1 MGKITTS
8 CCTKQYMKHIL
19 MYTSSYCPY
28 CENAER
34 LLSEKGFDVIEKI
47 LVDENPKEREKMIQ
61 ITGKRTVPQIFI
73 DKSYIGGFDEL
84 RAIDL
89 SGELDKILG

>member
-1 MGKITTS
+1 
-8 CCTKQYMKHIL
+8 MKHIL

-47 LVDENPKEREKMIQ
+47 LIDENPKERETMMQ

-73 DKSYIGGFDEL
+73 DKKYIGGFDEL

-89 SGELDKILG
+89 SGELDKMLA